1 MKLKARNDNYGK
13 DILKMIVKLAKV
25 IKFNAK
31 SNGSKK
37 IENGRVRPKMEYDDR
52 GNTKMVYTEY
62 LETEDQKKK
71 PFRKYKK

>member
-37 IENGRVRPKMEYDDR
+37 IENGKGSAKNGVR
-52 GNTKMVYTEY
+52 
-62 LETEDQKKK
+62 
-71 PFRKYKK
+71 